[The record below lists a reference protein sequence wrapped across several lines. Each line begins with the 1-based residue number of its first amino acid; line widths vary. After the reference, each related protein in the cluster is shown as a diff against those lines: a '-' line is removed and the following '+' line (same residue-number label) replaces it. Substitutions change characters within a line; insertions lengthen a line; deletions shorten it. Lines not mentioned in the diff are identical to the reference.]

1 MSTDALLPA
10 SAERPSNAQRMFAR
24 YYTGFLMDLVVLNLF
39 AEYTTHVAVDSFTT
53 SLWAAALLQVLLKA
67 TIVVEHKVAD
77 YIKSKGTGGWW
88 TFLRFFCAWLVL
100 FGSKFVI
107 LEALTLAF
115 GDKVK
120 FIGLWHGI
128 IWLIIV
134 VVVMLIAEEIIVR
147 IYRKLA
153 EKPE

>member
-1 MSTDALLPA
+1 
-10 SAERPSNAQRMFAR
+10 
-24 YYTGFLMDLVVLNLF
+24 
-39 AEYTTHVAVDSFTT
+39 
-53 SLWAAALLQVLLKA
+53 
-67 TIVVEHKVAD
+67 
-77 YIKSKGTGGWW
+77 
-88 TFLRFFCAWLVL
+88 
-100 FGSKFVI
+100 VI
-107 LEALTLAF
+107 LEALALAF

-120 FIGLWHGI
+120 FFGIWHGI